1 MLLLSACAVH
11 TVFLDGDVLL
21 LDLLLDGGA
30 LLLDLLLDLPSGLI
44 STLAMAG
51 GCGAVG
57 RSRR

>member
-1 MLLLSACAVH
+1 MWVLLELP
-11 TVFLDGDVLL
+11 LDGDVLFP
-21 LDLLLDGGA
+21 DLHLDGGA
-30 LLLDLLLDLPSGLI
+30 LLFDLLLDLSFGLI

>member
-1 MLLLSACAVH
+1 MRVLLELL
-11 TVFLDGDVLL
+11 LDGDVLFP
-21 LDLLLDGGA
+21 DLLLDGGA

>member
-1 MLLLSACAVH
+1 MRVLLDLL
-11 TVFLDGDVLL
+11 LDGDVLFP
-21 LDLLLDGGA
+21 DILLDGGA